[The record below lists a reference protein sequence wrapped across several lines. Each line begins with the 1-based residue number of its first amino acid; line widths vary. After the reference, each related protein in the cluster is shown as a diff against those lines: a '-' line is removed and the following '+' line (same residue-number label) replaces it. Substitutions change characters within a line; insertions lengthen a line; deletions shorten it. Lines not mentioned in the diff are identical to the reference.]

1 MEGYRGDEKENYHMV
16 QELGE
21 SRMGRREKNC
31 RGNNKRIGNWLSGR
45 MNAPRVAANLAVF
58 EHRREPEER
67 ERSFKSAEHAG
78 LIFYSPSN
86 QEYSGGERQD
96 RDFVSQTR
104 STTENK
110 GRKAADY
117 LTRRK
122 ESGMKER
129 QSSIH
134 RISNIPPSRII
145 RETVRLIP

>member
-1 MEGYRGDEKENYHMV
+1 MAGYRGDEKENYHMV

-45 MNAPRVAANLAVF
+45 MNAPRVAANLAVSKG
-58 EHRREPEER
+58 
-67 ERSFKSAEHAG
+67 SFKSAEHAG